1 MRYHAPSGGIRD
13 MFHQG
18 LHRRAYEML
27 GSHPCEEG
35 GRRKWHFCVWAPNAK
50 HVALVGSFNHYDR
63 SAHPMKKQYDGTWEL
78 RLDEETLWRDVP
90 EDGYPTYKYAVWGA
104 DDIWRM
110 KADPYAFYSELR
122 PNNASRLYDLEG
134 YEWGDAEWLKTR
146 HDFNPYQ
153 SPVNI
158 YEVHMGSWRRHPDGS
173 FYSYTELADEL
184 IPYVLDMG
192 YTHIE
197 LLPVMEHPLDMSW
210 GYQVTGYYAATA
222 RYGTPKEFMNF
233 IDRCHQARISVIMD
247 WVPCTALTAPVST
260 TIPTDGGARSPN
272 GAPSCSTLPGARCAA
287 FCFPTPASGWT
298 GITPTACGWTRSAAS
313 STMTSA
319 RSRGSTC
326 PTATAG
332 GRIWTASTSSAA

>member
-1 MRYHAPSGGIRD
+1 MEAAREFAFAYSLSSHKGGQTDAVSRSIGWNPRYVSSGAR
-13 MFHQG
+13 
-18 LHRRAYEML
+18 RRAYEML

-78 RLDEETLWRDVP
+78 RLDEEILWRDVP

-158 YEVHMGSWRRHPDGS
+158 Y
-173 FYSYTELADEL
+173 
-184 IPYVLDMG
+184 
-192 YTHIE
+192 
-197 LLPVMEHPLDMSW
+197 
-210 GYQVTGYYAATA
+210 
-222 RYGTPKEFMNF
+222 
-233 IDRCHQARISVIMD
+233 
-247 WVPCTALTAPVST
+247 
-260 TIPTDGGARSPN
+260 
-272 GAPSCSTLPGARCAA
+272 
-287 FCFPTPASGWT
+287 
-298 GITPTACGWTRSAAS
+298 RSAHGFLAQ
-313 STMTSA
+313 A
-319 RSRGSTC
+319 PGRKLLFLYR
-326 PTATAG
+326 AG
-332 GRIWTASTSSAA
+332 GRAGSPMCRRWATLTSSFCR

>member
-13 MFHQG
+13 TFHQG
-18 LHRRAYEML
+18 LSRRAYEML

-210 GYQVTGYYAATA
+210 GYQVTGY
-222 RYGTPKEFMNF
+222 
-233 IDRCHQARISVIMD
+233 
-247 WVPCTALTAPVST
+247 
-260 TIPTDGGARSPN
+260 
-272 GAPSCSTLPGARCAA
+272 
-287 FCFPTPASGWT
+287 
-298 GITPTACGWTRSAAS
+298 
-313 STMTSA
+313 
-319 RSRGSTC
+319 
-326 PTATAG
+326 
-332 GRIWTASTSSAA
+332 